1 MNTIDKALEILA
13 KIPTT
18 QARIVVTIALTVAT
32 GVMYFAT
39 AFVPGYEW
47 LGFLALMS
55 GLDVA
60 QFHSKRRTTHKPEEL
75 ARAEV
80 IRNGHDD
87 VDIDKILDEISEE
100 ATTDNPEIG

>member
-1 MNTIDKALEILA
+1 MNVIDKALTILA

-18 QARIVVTIALTVAT
+18 QARIVVTIGLTVAT
-32 GVMYFAT
+32 GIMYFAT

-60 QFHSKRRTTHKPEEL
+60 QFHSKRKTAWTP
-75 ARAEV
+75 AV
-80 IRNGHDD
+80 QNGHNEK
-87 VDIDKILDEISEE
+87 VNIDEIIDEIEE
-100 ATTDNPEIG
+100 ETTTDNPEIG

>member
-1 MNTIDKALEILA
+1 MNTIDKALEILS

-60 QFHSKRRTTHKPEEL
+60 QFHSKRKTSWSPQEHAEADRIRTGHIIEE
-75 ARAEV
+75 
-80 IRNGHDD
+80 
-87 VDIDKILDEISEE
+87 EE
-100 ATTDNPEIG
+100 CTDNPEIG